1 MNTSQ
6 TIRKFAGKIVKKND
20 SQNAITLEIRESKK
34 QTAYFNAIVPSTQY
48 SGISINELTKYIIQ
62 AISSLEN
69 IEGLVM
75 ANHPDNENKVRCF
88 ANNHN
93 KQQF

>member
-20 SQNAITLEIRESKK
+20 SQNAITLEIRESRK

-48 SGISINELTKYIIQ
+48 SGVSNNELTKYIFMKNGNFDRRRD
-62 AISSLEN
+62 LGN
-69 IEGLVM
+69 VVYGLGCGR
-75 ANHPDNENKVRCF
+75 AAEFR
-88 ANNHN
+88 
-93 KQQF
+93 